1 MTDEN
6 ERDDERDVDDGP
18 EAADRRAA
26 LAEIARWAALAPAVA
41 VLVDP
46 GTSHA
51 DLVPGGGD

>member
-1 MTDEN
+1 MSSEN
-6 ERDDERDVDDGP
+6 EPVDAPATDDAP

-46 GTSHA
+46 EASHA
-51 DLVPGGGD
+51 YLDPRGGD